1 MEIKIVILNWNGR
14 AHLERFLPSVVSHS
28 TGASVVVA
36 DNGSDDDSAAFLRKH
51 YPQVELLLLDKNYG
65 YAEGY
70 NRALEQVAADCYVLL
85 NSDVEVEEGWLGPL
99 AELMASDERI
109 AALAPKILSYDR
121 PGYFEYAGASGGF
134 LDAFGYPFC
143 RGRIL
148 DTIEQDDGQYDTSRD
163 VFWASG
169 ACMMVRADV
178 FRKLGGFDGDFF
190 AHMEEIDL
198 CWRLRSRG
206 RGIVCIPQSVVY
218 HVGAATLKKESPRK
232 TFLNFRNNLV
242 MLYKNLHSEEL
253 SGVMRVRTILDY
265 VAAFQFLLK
274 GQFGNAKAVLHAR
287 KEYKR
292 LRSYFSKAREE
303 NLRKTYVNPIP
314 EQIKNC
320 ILWQFYAKGR
330 KRFSQLS
337 NFKG

>member
-99 AELMASDERI
+99 AKLMASDERI

-134 LDAFGYPFC
+134 LIRSAAGVSSI
-143 RGRIL
+143 RS
-148 DTIEQDDGQYDTSRD
+148 SRTTD
-163 VFWASG
+163 S
-169 ACMMVRADV
+169 
-178 FRKLGGFDGDFF
+178 
-190 AHMEEIDL
+190 
-198 CWRLRSRG
+198 
-206 RGIVCIPQSVVY
+206 
-218 HVGAATLKKESPRK
+218 
-232 TFLNFRNNLV
+232 
-242 MLYKNLHSEEL
+242 
-253 SGVMRVRTILDY
+253 TILP
-265 VAAFQFLLK
+265 ATC
-274 GQFGNAKAVLHAR
+274 FGPRAPA
-287 KEYKR
+287 
-292 LRSYFSKAREE
+292 
-303 NLRKTYVNPIP
+303 
-314 EQIKNC
+314 
-320 ILWQFYAKGR
+320 
-330 KRFSQLS
+330 
-337 NFKG
+337 

>member
-1 MEIKIVILNWNGR
+1 M
-14 AHLERFLPSVVSHS
+14 
-28 TGASVVVA
+28 VA

-99 AELMASDERI
+99 AKLMASDERI

-190 AHMEEIDL
+190 AHMEEIDFAGARSWPVTGSWSSPAAGYSTSAAGHYPITVRASFTSITATTCL
-198 CWRLRSRG
+198 CSIKTCRSSRYGRCSLRGWCSTG
-206 RGIVCIPQSVVY
+206 CP
-218 HVGAATLKKESPRK
+218 
-232 TFLNFRNNLV
+232 
-242 MLYKNLHSEEL
+242 
-253 SGVMRVRTILDY
+253 
-265 VAAFQFLLK
+265 AFVF
-274 GQFGNAKAVLHAR
+274 
-287 KEYKR
+287 
-292 LRSYFSKAREE
+292 
-303 NLRKTYVNPIP
+303 
-314 EQIKNC
+314 
-320 ILWQFYAKGR
+320 
-330 KRFSQLS
+330 
-337 NFKG
+337 

>member
-121 PGYFEYAGASGGF
+121 PGYFEYAGATADFSTHSVIRSAGGVSSI
-134 LDAFGYPFC
+134 
-143 RGRIL
+143 RS
-148 DTIEQDDGQYDTSRD
+148 SRTTD
-163 VFWASG
+163 S
-169 ACMMVRADV
+169 
-178 FRKLGGFDGDFF
+178 
-190 AHMEEIDL
+190 
-198 CWRLRSRG
+198 
-206 RGIVCIPQSVVY
+206 
-218 HVGAATLKKESPRK
+218 
-232 TFLNFRNNLV
+232 
-242 MLYKNLHSEEL
+242 
-253 SGVMRVRTILDY
+253 TILP
-265 VAAFQFLLK
+265 ATC
-274 GQFGNAKAVLHAR
+274 FGPRAPA
-287 KEYKR
+287 
-292 LRSYFSKAREE
+292 
-303 NLRKTYVNPIP
+303 
-314 EQIKNC
+314 
-320 ILWQFYAKGR
+320 
-330 KRFSQLS
+330 
-337 NFKG
+337 